1 MSGYEKTGK
10 RILDPKPSFLTV
22 YSNNR
27 RFNLPSEMGIGNR
40 FDRTYSSQV
49 FTGGSVTER
58 PGRNS
63 LAKTGEVKS
72 LIQYSY
78 ALPFKEMNITAKIG
92 KGK

>member
-1 MSGYEKTGK
+1 
-10 RILDPKPSFLTV
+10 
-22 YSNNR
+22 
-27 RFNLPSEMGIGNR
+27 MGIGNR

-49 FTGGSVTER
+49 FTGGNVTER
-58 PGRNS
+58 PGRSS
-63 LAKTGEVKS
+63 LAKTGEVKN